1 MATYT
6 ERAAGIYRAK
16 YVGQIEK
23 PFTDQETGET
33 EVRWI
38 WKFQEVADP
47 TTAGQIDKI
56 TGTSLQS
63 PNSNAY
69 KMAAGIVGRKLQ
81 PGDDTEAF
89 VGHLYDVVY
98 GPNQAGNLTITS
110 VVKATPVSEVIAQ
123 IPVTQH
129 PRPVDKEAEVL
140 QSTPAAGPPPELP

>member
-6 ERAAGIYRAK
+6 ERAAGIYRAT

-38 WKFQEVADP
+38 WKFQEIADP
-47 TTAGQIDKI
+47 LTSGQIDKI

-89 VGHLYDVVY
+89 VGQVYDVVY

-110 VVKATPVSEVIAQ
+110 VVKVAAEPTQ
-123 IPVTQH
+123 IPQH
-129 PRPVDKEAEVL
+129 ERPVDKEAEVL
-140 QSTPAAGPPPELP
+140 QSAPAAPADELP